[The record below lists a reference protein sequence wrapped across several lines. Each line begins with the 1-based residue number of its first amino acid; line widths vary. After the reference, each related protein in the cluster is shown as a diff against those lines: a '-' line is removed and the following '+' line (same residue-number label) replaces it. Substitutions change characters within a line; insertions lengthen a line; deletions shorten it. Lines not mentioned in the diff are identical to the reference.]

1 MNRNSSLIR
10 TKVVVNLEGAE
21 ICVALTS
28 LDRPGSDAG
37 EMLRMT
43 FLRRSLVFLAMLL
56 PAAALAQPPATIYLI
71 RHADKLTDGR
81 EDLSPKGFLRA
92 AMIPQLFVPE
102 AGSTRVLLPKPE
114 FLFATAK
121 SKHSNRPFE
130 TIMPLSS
137 ALNLPIANEIEND
150 NFAGPGEA
158 AVERKVCRQDRAGE
172 LASWQSPEAGAGLGR
187 GYRRMR
193 SGRRSSSTVSGR
205 SIMWLVRR
213 R

>member
-1 MNRNSSLIR
+1 
-10 TKVVVNLEGAE
+10 
-21 ICVALTS
+21 
-28 LDRPGSDAG
+28 
-37 EMLRMT
+37 MT

-137 ALNLPIANEIEND
+137 ALNLPISNEIEND
-150 NFAGPGEA
+150 NFADLAKLLLSGKYAGKIVLVSWHHGNLPKLAQALGAVPPYEKWPEEQFDRIWKIEYGGGKAKVTDLPMGLLPGDS
-158 AVERKVCRQDRAGE
+158 K
-172 LASWQSPEAGAGLGR
+172 
-187 GYRRMR
+187 
-193 SGRRSSSTVSGR
+193 
-205 SIMWLVRR
+205 
-213 R
+213 